1 MPQNSPTPPNP
12 LTAGLP
18 ATQAQTHMAQP
29 SSPLSSPLTSSP
41 IPAWLSYPSP
51 ASAPKRSP
59 TRPALPYHAGTDPHG
74 PAAQPAIF
82 PVTNS
87 PILAQRSYPSSLL
100 RQNPAHPTRSRHA
113 GTAPHNPAPHSL
125 SSPLTNSP
133 IPAHLSSPSDLY
145 KNPGSRPP
153 PGFFVISGSVRFPLQ
168 RRLR

>member
-12 LTAGLP
+12 LTADLP
-18 ATQAQTHMAQP
+18 ATQAQTHTTQP
-29 SSPLSSPLTSSP
+29 PCPLSSPLTSSP

-100 RQNPAHPTRSRHA
+100 RQNPAHPTLSHHA
-113 GTAPHNPAPHSL
+113 GTDSHAPAAQPAILPVTSF
-125 SSPLTNSP
+125 P
-133 IPAHLSSPSDLY
+133 IPTHLSSPADPY
-145 KNPGSRPP
+145 KNPGRRPP
-153 PGFFVISGSVRFPLQ
+153 PGFFVISGSVRSPSQ